1 MNADHARFAEWDAAY
16 LMGALNSVDRRRFEE
31 HLDDCE
37 ACGRAVAE
45 LAPVIGL
52 LGRVERRHA
61 ESHPAE
67 TLAGPDP
74 SRRGEFARIATAD
87 RVRRHRRRWWTGAA
101 VAAAAA
107 AVAVVLAVTLPLA
120 PAPEETT
127 VVTMR
132 ATSDIPLA
140 ATAELTEVGWGT
152 RIDLECVYG
161 GASGGGAG
169 WPYEL
174 YVIGDDGAEEA
185 VSSWRARPGTTA
197 RLSAGTAQD
206 VDGIETLEIRAVGS
220 GQVLMRVELSG

>member
-16 LMGALNSVDRRRFEE
+16 LMGALNSADRRRFEE

-67 TLAGPDP
+67 TPAGPDP
-74 SRRGEFARIATAD
+74 SRRVEFARIATAD
-87 RVRRHRRRWWTGAA
+87 RVRRRRRQWWTGAA
-101 VAAAAA
+101 VAAVAAT
-107 AVAVVLAVTLPLA
+107 VAVVLAVTLPLA

-127 VVTMR
+127 VVTMQ
-132 ATSDIPLA
+132 ATSDIPLE
-140 ATAELTEVGWGT
+140 ATAELTEVDWGT
-152 RIDLECVYG
+152 RIDLECIYG
-161 GASGGGAG
+161 GSGGGYAD

-174 YVIGDDGAEEA
+174 YVIGRDGAEEA

-197 RLSAGTAQD
+197 QLSAGTALD
-206 VDGIETLEIRAVGS
+206 LGGIETLEIRAVGS